1 MTFYKSIKNCG
12 KNLFLVGGLVTVLT
26 GCNNPDADSHAKS
39 QETFLRGTVEYE
51 EISEGWYQVTLYD
64 HNRFSKSAFNLA
76 PECYDV
82 RFYGNYF
89 DLMEIDKKI
98 NPGTKLELVVVNVG
112 NVWESKKK
120 LGYHWRAVAIN
131 KVE

>member
-1 MTFYKSIKNCG
+1 MAFYQNIKDCG
-12 KNLFLVGGLVTVLT
+12 KNLFLVGGLVAVLT
-26 GCNNPDADSHAKS
+26 GCNNPDADHFAKS
-39 QETFLRGTVEYE
+39 QETFLRGTVNHD
-51 EISEGWYQVTLYD
+51 EIGEGWYQVNLCD

-89 DLMEIDKKI
+89 DLREIDQKI
-98 NPGTKLELVVVNVG
+98 NPGTRLELVVVNVG
-112 NVWESKKK
+112 NVRESKEK

>member
-1 MTFYKSIKNCG
+1 M
-12 KNLFLVGGLVTVLT
+12 
-26 GCNNPDADSHAKS
+26 
-39 QETFLRGTVEYE
+39 EYE